1 LGLASATALEGVAHA
16 GAMAQGAAVDR
27 FRPGPFIAVNAI
39 ELLERLA
46 YYGVVS
52 VASLYMASLGYSAS
66 VIGPFLALLLPL
78 PYLVNL
84 VVGPLADRHGYKPA
98 LLVAFTVYTAGFLL
112 MGLLTSLW
120 ALLTGILL
128 VGVGAGIFKP
138 VPAATIA
145 LTTTEAQ
152 RNLGFSVYYWAINLG
167 AFLGPLLIA
176 SFLRDY
182 RAAFF
187 LAAGFTAVSFAL
199 SLLVYRD
206 PRPAE
211 ARQGDL
217 GAVRT
222 LLGILRD
229 TRFLLLLLVFS
240 GFWFVYSLNFS
251 YAAIYLADF
260 VPLPACAA
268 GLHFP
273 PCLTPSLQQ
282 SIDPGVVILASLP
295 LGALVSARRWP
306 PLAVMTAGVA
316 LLSAGFAIVG
326 FSTSWQL
333 YVAGIVVMAVGEI
346 LTYPGFLSLVSR
358 LAPPGKAAAYQSAG
372 FLPIGIGFFL
382 GPLVNGVLYQAVA
395 QGALRPKLF
404 WAIECAIGLLTVA
417 GFLLVVRLPGSAQEA
432 PRRRRAP
439 ALAGL
444 AVAAAALLVFAGWA
458 AGTTDRLGTVAAADT
473 GGALAGHW
481 EGTLAEGTS
490 ADQEV
495 LVPAGP
501 ARDLTLTL
509 SWSDEAT
516 GPLPGTAN
524 GPDHFHLQLLNGS
537 VPLANADGSNPPGSF
552 GRIAL
557 RAHVPA
563 SAVAA
568 TWTARITLVDA
579 GDVVAGPATV
589 GADTGNAWV
598 LDARTHA

>member
-1 LGLASATALEGVAHA
+1 MRGPPHA
-16 GAMAQGAAVDR
+16 GAMAQGAVER

-52 VASLYMASLGYSAS
+52 VASLYMASLGYSAG

-84 VVGPLADRHGYKPA
+84 VVGPLADRHGYRPA
-98 LLVAFTVYTAGFLL
+98 LLVAFAVYTAGFLL
-112 MGLLTSLW
+112 MGLFTALW
-120 ALLTGILL
+120 ALLTGIVL

-167 AFLGPLLIA
+167 AFLGPVLIA

-182 RAAFF
+182 RAAFY
-187 LAAGFTAVSFAL
+187 LAAAFTAVNFAL
-199 SLLVYRD
+199 ALLVYRD
-206 PRPAE
+206 PRPPQ
-211 ARQGDL
+211 ARAGEL

-222 LLGILRD
+222 LLDILRD

-268 GLHFP
+268 GFHFP
-273 PCLTPSLQQ
+273 PCFTPNLQQ
-282 SIDPGVVILASLP
+282 SIDPAVVILASLP

-306 PLAVMTAGVA
+306 PLPVMTAGIAVM
-316 LLSAGFAIVG
+316 SAGFAIVG
-326 FSTSWQL
+326 FSTSWPL
-333 YVAGIVVMAVGEI
+333 YVAGIVVMATGEI
-346 LTYPGFLSLVSR
+346 LAYPGFLSLVSR

-382 GPLVNGVLYQAVA
+382 GPIVNGFLYEAVA
-395 QGALRPKLF
+395 QGALRPRLF
-404 WAIECAIGLLTVA
+404 WAIECAVGLLTVA
-417 GFLLVVRLPGSAQEA
+417 GFLLVVRLPGNVEEA

-444 AVAAAALLVFAGWA
+444 AVLAAALLVVAGWA
-458 AGTTDRLGTVAAADT
+458 GGTTVRLGTAAAADT
-473 GGALAGHW
+473 GGTVAGHW
-481 EGTLAEGTS
+481 TGTLSEGAS
-490 ADQEV
+490 VDQAI

-501 ARDLTLTL
+501 ARNLTLAL
-509 SWSDEAT
+509 GWSDEAT
-516 GPLPGTAN
+516 GPLPGTSN
-524 GPDHFHLQLLNGS
+524 GPDHFHLELRNGN
-537 VPLANADGSNPPGSF
+537 VPLGAADGSNPPGSF
-552 GRIAL
+552 GRLAI
-557 RAHVPA
+557 RVQVPA
-563 SAVAA
+563 SAVAV

-589 GADTGNAWV
+589 GADTGNAWT